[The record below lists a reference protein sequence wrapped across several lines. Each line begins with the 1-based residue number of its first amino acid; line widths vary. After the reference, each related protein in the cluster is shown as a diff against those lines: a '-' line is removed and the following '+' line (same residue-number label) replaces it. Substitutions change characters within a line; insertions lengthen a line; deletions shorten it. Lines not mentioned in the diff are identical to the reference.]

1 MNLSKKTK
9 DFFDADFFRFCLIL
23 SMVLSLIFH
32 QLITQNQIFL
42 FFLIPLLAGLLHVEI
57 EKSNSKKKIYI
68 LIIFII
74 TTYMPLKN
82 IIIDLMKV
90 ENFMN

>member
-1 MNLSKKTK
+1 
-9 DFFDADFFRFCLIL
+9 
-23 SMVLSLIFH
+23 MVLSLIFH

-57 EKSNSKKKIYI
+57 EKSNSKKKIYF

-74 TTYMPLKN
+74 TTYATQKYHYRFNEGRKFHELANVDFRK
-82 IIIDLMKV
+82 K
-90 ENFMN
+90 